1 MNRNRFRPQTVRL
14 LQFCCTAFSHKS
26 GAKDS
31 GGRPSTE
38 YTGSHGPAARASS
51 AAGSR
56 GQGRAGGA
64 TSIDGGSHGESS
76 QSCSC
81 RASSQWRLRRRQP
94 AAVGMHGLPWTGGK
108 CFVGGG
114 LAARADQA
122 ERPRVLRETSIDG
135 SGRGAWELSQSR
147 RRSGV
152 VGVAAETATAG
163 RRRWRARADQVERP
177 HVLKSMTER
186 RNNELCKL
194 L

>member
-38 YTGSHGPAARASS
+38 YT
-51 AAGSR
+51 
-56 GQGRAGGA
+56 
-64 TSIDGGSHGESS
+64 GESS